1 MLGYKDGKLQQV
13 DTSGSWVLSFLI
25 AALMFIPVWFLWKL
39 IKYFF
44 DYLFYSNKKKY
55 VKVKKNK
62 NWKNIPNNRK
72 F

>member
-13 DTSGSWVLSFLI
+13 DTSGSWLLSILI
-25 AALMFIPVWFLWKL
+25 TLIILAPFWLLWKL
-39 IKYFF
+39 IKSFF
-44 DYLFYSNKKKY
+44 SNKKQVQ

-62 NWKNIPNNRK
+62 NWKSIPNNRK